1 MAASTAIDRRLW
13 VEDDVAARCHACAAQ
28 FSLFLRRH
36 HCRRC
41 GMAFCADCSPDT
53 YPLAS
58 SHVFGQVT
66 DERVCRRCC
75 SALQEERGKQ
85 LGRSR
90 SGEAAQPAAERQ
102 QRNRHWEKDVLGHPR
117 SAATDPPA
125 QQRAEAH
132 ADAERQRRA
141 AKLERDRRAAARLE
155 AERVRMEGEE
165 PPRGGSSAGSYV
177 ESRDQDVDEV
187 LAHLQELQDTPSEA
201 EKPAAEQLALPA
213 PSKSKQRRV
222 EILEDGGLQV
232 AFIADGP
239 LGLSLGGKLDAAR
252 PTIMEIIPSTIAHTV
267 RRATRYYPDRSTA
280 GTLLDS
286 HSHACCV
293 LACNRSRSSSL
304 GWFSGQSKASRS
316 GTGMTRS
323 TSVARWTPFVRRVA
337 LCACSFACQQK
348 RNDGPRAKARS

>member
-1 MAASTAIDRRLW
+1 MAAATAIDRRLW

-132 ADAERQRRA
+132 ADAERQRWRPSLSA
-141 AKLERDRRAAARLE
+141 TAGQPLGWRPSACGWRERSRPGAAR
-155 AERVRMEGEE
+155 A
-165 PPRGGSSAGSYV
+165 
-177 ESRDQDVDEV
+177 
-187 LAHLQELQDTPSEA
+187 
-201 EKPAAEQLALPA
+201 
-213 PSKSKQRRV
+213 
-222 EILEDGGLQV
+222 QV
-232 AFIADGP
+232 AT
-239 LGLSLGGKLDAAR
+239 S
-252 PTIMEIIPSTIAHTV
+252 S
-267 RRATRYYPDRSTA
+267 RATRTSTRCSPTCRSCRTHRARRRSQQQSSWRCPHRRNRNSAGWRFWKTA
-280 GTLLDS
+280 
-286 HSHACCV
+286 AC
-293 LACNRSRSSSL
+293 RWRSSPTARSVSRWAGSWTLHGRPSWKSSRARLPTRCDAPRATTPTVLLPERCLTATHTPAVCLPAIGQGAPAWDGSL
-304 GWFSGQSKASRS
+304 GS
-316 GTGMTRS
+316 
-323 TSVARWTPFVRRVA
+323 
-337 LCACSFACQQK
+337 
-348 RNDGPRAKARS
+348 PRPADRGRG